1 MHSELN
7 GRLRNT
13 HLPNT
18 KGLMPVYEAVVNS
31 IEAIEDRSQ
40 IEQNRLS
47 HYSIELEIIR
57 AEQLDLEPKP
67 GPRPE
72 GDILGFRVTDNGVGF
87 NDSNWESFKT
97 LDSLHK
103 AEKGCRGIGRL
114 MWLKAFNN
122 VLVDST
128 YEDNGEKRR
137 RKFGFNIQNEVLES
151 PATSSE
157 SGEIVTVVGLEGF
170 KKQFAAATHKTSE
183 KIAYGLLEHCLWYFI
198 REEGVPQITV
208 FDDSG
213 RIDLFE
219 LFDAHM
225 HTSSSHETVEIKT
238 FSFDITHVKVRVAR
252 NKPHTLG
259 YCASGRLVREETLTG
274 KIPGL
279 YTAITDNDGQFTY
292 MAYLTSDY
300 LDERVTNERV
310 HFHIAE
316 TTEGLFGQAEIS
328 YNDIREAVFPC
339 IAGYLEASLEEVLS
353 EGREKVE
360 KFIETKAPKY
370 RPLIGH
376 IPAERISVDPNISDK
391 ELDALLH
398 REAFEVEQ
406 DILREGHELMS
417 DSIGYEDY
425 ADRLTRYMEKVTDLR
440 ESDLA
445 NYVAHRRV
453 VIDLLDFA
461 IRQQEDGKFV
471 REDVIHE
478 LIVPMGCTSADV
490 EYQRQ
495 NLWLVDERLAFHH
508 FLASDVP
515 LTSNPTTVSTSG
527 REPDITS
534 IRVFGNPLLVGEKA
548 SPQASITVIEIKRP
562 MRKGYQA
569 GEGENKDPIKQSLDY
584 LRRLREGAS
593 TVDGRPIPNAA
604 KIPGF
609 VYVLADLTS
618 SLEDCCRF
626 HQLQVT
632 ADGMGYFGYHRD
644 ESYNAYIQVMSF
656 DGLVVSA
663 RERNRAFFDKLGLP
677 SR

>member
-1 MHSELN
+1 
-7 GRLRNT
+7 
-13 HLPNT
+13 
-18 KGLMPVYEAVVNS
+18 MPVYEAVVNS

-40 IEQNRLS
+40 IEQNPLS
-47 HYSIELEIIR
+47 HYSIELEINR
-57 AEQLDLEPKP
+57 EAQLDLGPRP

-72 GDILGFRVTDNGVGF
+72 ADIIGFRVTDNGLGF
-87 NDSNWESFKT
+87 NDKNWESFKT

-103 AEKGCRGIGRL
+103 AERGCRGIGRL

-128 YEDNGEKRR
+128 YEENGEKRR
-137 RKFGFNIQNEVLES
+137 RKFGFDIQNEVSES
-151 PATSSE
+151 SATSSE
-157 SGEIVTVVGLEGF
+157 SGEISTVVELEGF

-183 KIAYGLLEHCLWYFI
+183 KIASGLLEHCLWYFI
-198 REEGVPQITV
+198 REEGVPHITV
-208 FDDSG
+208 FDDAG

-225 HTSSSHETVEIKT
+225 HTSSSHKTVDIKT
-238 FSFDITHVKVRVAR
+238 FSFDITHVKIRVAR

-259 YCASGRLVREETLTG
+259 YCASGRLVREEILTG

-292 MAYLTSDY
+292 MAYLTSEY

-310 HFHIAE
+310 HFNIAE
-316 TTEGLFGQAEIS
+316 TTEGLLGEAEIS
-328 YNDIREAVFPC
+328 YSDIREAVFPC

-360 KFIETKAPKY
+360 TFVATKAPKY
-370 RPLIGH
+370 RPLLSH
-376 IPAERISVDPNISDK
+376 IPAERLSVDPNMSDK
-391 ELDALLH
+391 ELDTLLH
-398 REAFEVEQ
+398 RETFEVEQ
-406 DILREGHELMS
+406 EILREGHELMS
-417 DSIGYEDY
+417 ENVGYEDY
-425 ADRLTRYMEKVTDLR
+425 ADRLTKYMEKVTDLGQ
-440 ESDLA
+440 SDLA

-461 IRQQEDGKFV
+461 MREQEDGEFV

-478 LIVPMGCTSADV
+478 LIVPMRCTSADA

-495 NLWLVDERLAFHH
+495 NLWLIDERLAFHH
-508 FLASDVP
+508 FLASDLP
-515 LTSNPTTVSTSG
+515 LKSNPTTASKSG
-527 REPDITS
+527 KEPDIAS
-534 IRVFGNPLLVGEKA
+534 IRVFANPLLVGELG
-548 SPQASITVIEIKRP
+548 SQQASITVVEIKRP
-562 MRKGYQA
+562 MRQGYQA
-569 GEGENKDPIKQSLDY
+569 GKGEHKDPILQSLDY

-604 KIPGF
+604 QIPGF
-609 VYVLADLTS
+609 VYVLADLTDS
-618 SLEDCCRF
+618 MRNCCKL
-626 HQLQVT
+626 HQLQLA